1 VLVTALPTIGLMIG
15 ANRVVRGVAITNP
28 AGDPT
33 LNPTEEMDLKRTIVS
48 RALEMMEADVP
59 PRTLWEVAGE

>member
-1 VLVTALPTIGLMIG
+1 MLVTALPTIAVMIG

-28 AGDPT
+28 TGDPT
-33 LNPTEEMDLKRTIVS
+33 LSAADELALKRTIVS

-59 PRTLWEVAGE
+59 PGTVWEVKGE

>member
-1 VLVTALPTIGLMIG
+1 VLVTALPTIAVMIG

-28 AGDPT
+28 TGDPT
-33 LNPTEEMDLKRTIVS
+33 LSAADELALKKTIVS

-59 PRTLWEVAGE
+59 PGTVWEVTGE